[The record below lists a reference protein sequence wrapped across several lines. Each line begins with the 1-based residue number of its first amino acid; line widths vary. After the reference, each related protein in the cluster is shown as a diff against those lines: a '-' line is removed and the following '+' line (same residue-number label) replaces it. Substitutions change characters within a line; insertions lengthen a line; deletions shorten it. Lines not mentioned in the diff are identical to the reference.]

1 MRGIITFSTL
11 ASLDVFNPVVNSTS
25 RLMSEK
31 TNKLFKGL
39 RKGLGG
45 VRLRVQEANL
55 FRSRSPSPSPS
66 PRKAADG
73 TANDMDAI
81 RATSVSSNRNPHAEA
96 VECESLPSRPRENSE
111 TRNPRPRSPPP
122 SQTVTPFIMINNGQ
136 AVESGGTSSLAGNRG
151 PQSPNQEWLSLLPPV
166 LISELIYFSL
176 TQASQLGKLSRGWNR
191 HLTN

>member
-45 VRLRVQEANL
+45 VRLRVQEANP

-66 PRKAADG
+66 PRKAAGG
-73 TANDMDAI
+73 TANDMGAS
-81 RATSVSSNRNPHAEA
+81 RATSVSSHRNPQAEA
-96 VECESLPSRPRENSE
+96 VECESLPSSPRENSE
-111 TRNPRPRSPPP
+111 TCNPRPRSTPP
-122 SQTVTPFIMINNGQ
+122 SQTVTPLITINNSQ
-136 AVESGGTSSLAGNRG
+136 AVESGGTSGLTGNRG
-151 PQSPNQEWLSLLPPV
+151 PQSPNQEWLSP
-166 LISELIYFSL
+166 S
-176 TQASQLGKLSRGWNR
+176 
-191 HLTN
+191 TNQYSS